1 MCFYLFWFLF
11 CHCFCN
17 IRNFFSS
24 ILSFLLKFN
33 ASVIHVLYEMLKV
46 IPSSPSP
53 VAFMLNSVSLLLS
66 AVQTEQLHCI
76 KAV

>member
-1 MCFYLFWFLF
+1 MCFYLFLF
-11 CHCFCN
+11 FCSVTASAVSG
-17 IRNFFSS
+17 ISS
-24 ILSFLLKFN
+24 ILSFLLKFD

-66 AVQTEQLHCI
+66 VVQTEQLHCI

>member
-1 MCFYLFWFLF
+1 MSG
-11 CHCFCN
+11 
-17 IRNFFSS
+17 ISS
-24 ILSFLLKFN
+24 ILSFLLKFD

-66 AVQTEQLHCI
+66 VVQTEQLHCI